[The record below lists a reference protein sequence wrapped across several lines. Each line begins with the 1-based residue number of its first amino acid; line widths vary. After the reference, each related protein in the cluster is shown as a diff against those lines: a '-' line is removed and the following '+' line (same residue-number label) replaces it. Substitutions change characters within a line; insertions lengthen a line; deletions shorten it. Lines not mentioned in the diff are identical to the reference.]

1 MNTIRKARFIIIMLS
16 LSIYSCSISAEM
28 VAGLYQARV
37 LIADRSES
45 ELTRGFSEALVK
57 VLIKLTGQ
65 SQISSNMPWVRMLI
79 DGAESFIE
87 RYSFELKPENQKE
100 LSLLAVFDKKILSQ
114 ELQTLE
120 IRRWNSV
127 RPTILFRIIEPYG
140 NLSPEYIL
148 EQDYYDII
156 NKKATDRGLPVTFFQ
171 SQSDS
176 FENQYEDDLKLN
188 YLAQYPAHVE
198 FSITSFTAD
207 KLQLN
212 GSLFFLNKK
221 KILNMS
227 GNNIKALLDRM
238 VDVTAD
244 HIASVIVLND
254 GGIEPQEVILEF
266 FGIESRE
273 EFERLLKY
281 LDALEQVGKTSV
293 KTIEASSIELE
304 ITVKGGVR
312 GFEQSVMY
320 SKVLQ
325 KTSDRNSL
333 QYTFL
338 E

>member
-1 MNTIRKARFIIIMLS
+1 MNTVRKARVIIIMLS
-16 LSIYSCSISAEM
+16 SFIYPCSISAEM
-28 VAGLYQARV
+28 VTGLYQARV

-65 SQISSNMPWVRMLI
+65 SQISSNMPWVSMLI
-79 DGAESFIE
+79 DGAESLIE
-87 RYSFELKPENQKE
+87 RYSFEPKPENQTE

-120 IRRWNSV
+120 IRQWNSV
-127 RPTILFRIIEPYG
+127 RPKILFRTRERYG
-140 NLSPEYIL
+140 TLLAEDIL

-156 NKKATDRGLPVTFFQ
+156 NKKATDRGLPVRFFQ

-176 FENQYEDDLKLN
+176 FENQYEDGSKLN
-188 YLAQYPAHVE
+188 YLAQYPAYVE

-207 KLQLN
+207 KIQLN

-221 KILNMS
+221 KILNIS
-227 GNNIKALLDRM
+227 GNDIKALLDQM

-244 HIASVIVLND
+244 HIANVIVLND
-254 GGIEPQEVILEF
+254 GVIEPQEVILEF

-304 ITVKGGVR
+304 ISVNGGVR
-312 GFEQSVMY
+312 GFEQSVIY